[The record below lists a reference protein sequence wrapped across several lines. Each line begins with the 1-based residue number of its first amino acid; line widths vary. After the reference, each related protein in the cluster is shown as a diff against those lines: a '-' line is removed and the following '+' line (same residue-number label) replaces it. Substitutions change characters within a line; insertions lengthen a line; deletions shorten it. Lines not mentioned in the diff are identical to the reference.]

1 MIRVVRLGS
10 ARAPD
15 EGLRLGTVRRP
26 PRGVKKEDF
35 ARLDYYD
42 QWLPALAPSQ
52 PIVSWALSQ
61 PWTDARW
68 TQYVK
73 DYRAEMSRPVPKQLI
88 DLLAKMSHYTDF
100 SVGCY
105 CEREDRC
112 HRSVLRDLLADK
124 GAKINGVRP

>member
-1 MIRVVRLGS
+1 MIRVVRLGT

-15 EGLRLGTVRRP
+15 DGLRLGTVRRP

-42 QWLPALAPSQ
+42 QWLPGLAPSQ
-52 PIVSWALSQ
+52 ALVSWALSV
-61 PWTDARW
+61 PWTDERW
-68 TQYVK
+68 EKYVN
-73 DYRAEMSRPVPKQLI
+73 DYRREMSAPVPKQLI
-88 DLLAKMSHYTDF
+88 DLLARMSHHTNF

-112 HRSVLRDLLADK
+112 HRSVLRDLLAER
-124 GAKINGVRP
+124 GAKISG